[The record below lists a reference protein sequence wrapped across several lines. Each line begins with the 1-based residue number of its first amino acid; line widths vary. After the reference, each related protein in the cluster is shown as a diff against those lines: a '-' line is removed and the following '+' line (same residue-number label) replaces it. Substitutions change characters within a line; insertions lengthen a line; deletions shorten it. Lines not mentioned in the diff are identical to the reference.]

1 MFAQHCGRDTG
12 RASDR
17 EVTLSSGKGTSA
29 QRETCGGVHF
39 VTTVPELVD
48 RPVSF
53 AYNYRM
59 RCSCGG
65 VEDLSAADYE
75 AEINEAHIPCSRCGG
90 SIHFGRGVAA
100 LRDLKDPALEDE
112 QLGRLAWYHTST
124 SPDWPSPIY
133 EEQQRQRLRDVSLV
147 TDERIA
153 MMSDLALHVGTY
165 EAAIENVFRRTKY
178 QDDRDS
184 RFFLYRVA
192 LNLDPTRVEAGYRDE
207 NEQRAAR
214 LSNAELRDEGLQ
226 AVRYLNVYESPGS
239 LSLAVTADAIA
250 TVQMVDL
257 DGHGLVRDHDAEL
270 TERLDSFQR
279 DLDADR
285 LRILAPP
292 REPISALEQLQ
303 RRVAARRGQAVN
315 PGRPT
320 GPEFYRLWES
330 IDSILA
336 ERYLV
341 GVNAIVTREFR
352 DVVRPRRRDDDGAV
366 RAYAD
371 FYATRAFA
379 LTHPSAMIAG
389 LASRPAA
396 APRSRPD
403 EINS

>member
-1 MFAQHCGRDTG
+1 MTM
-12 RASDR
+12 
-17 EVTLSSGKGTSA
+17 
-29 QRETCGGVHF
+29 
-39 VTTVPELVD
+39 VPELVD

-75 AEINEAHIPCSRCGG
+75 AEINEAHIPCSRCWG
-90 SIHFGRGVAA
+90 SIHFGRAVAA
-100 LRDLKDPALEDE
+100 LRNLKDPALENE

-124 SPDWPSPIY
+124 SPDWPSLTY
-133 EEQQRQRLRDVSLV
+133 EVQERQRLRDFGLV
-147 TDERIA
+147 TDEQIA
-153 MMSDLALHVGTY
+153 MLSGLALHVGTY
-165 EAAIENVFRRTKY
+165 EAAIENVLRRMKY

-192 LNLDPTRVEAGYRDE
+192 LDLDSTRVETGYRDE

-214 LSNAELRDEGLQ
+214 LSNTELRAEGLQ

-250 TVQMVDL
+250 AVHMVDL
-257 DGHGLVRDHDAEL
+257 DGHGLVPDHDAEL

-279 DLDADR
+279 DLDAAR
-285 LRILAPP
+285 LRPLPSP
-292 REPISALEQLQ
+292 REPISAMEQLQ
-303 RRVAARRGQAVN
+303 RRAAARRGQAVD

-352 DVVRPRRRDDDGAV
+352 DAVRPRRRDDDGAV

-379 LTHPSAMIAG
+379 LTHPSALIAG

-396 APRSRPD
+396 ALWSRPA
-403 EINS
+403 EIDS